1 MDSKVFFLLGKLKFK
16 IKNVNTKN
24 TQLKDKIQT
33 TKSLNELS
41 MLLILN
47 NERKFNDILIKIDS
61 DKVLSLAQAK
71 HQTIKLITD
80 T

>member
-33 TKSLNELS
+33 TKSLHELS

-71 HQTIKLITD
+71 DQTIKLITD